1 MDKENVVNPYNRTR
15 HRQKGSKLLIYAT
28 VWMNLKII
36 SLSGKNKRQTK
47 VDIPHNLIFIKLL
60 INAN

>member
-1 MDKENVVNPYNRTR
+1 M
-15 HRQKGSKLLIYAT
+15 IYAT
-28 VWMNLKII
+28 VRIDLKII
-36 SLSGKNKRQTK
+36 SLSGKKKEK